1 MIPGTSK
8 ILSKSG
14 LQHLLIIT
22 KMLQKIQE
30 KIWNH
35 LGKILS
41 SGLRPTPPPC
51 FSDLVYRIILLM
63 LSSSGLK
70 VFFHRSDHSH
80 PRVAWTILGHLGAIL
95 GHIGPS
101 WVILGY
107 PEGPRSWLTLG
118 GCFLVQFW
126 CFFVFFFVVLGG
138 GIFTELSSHAGKTA
152 IFEGSPKNTKKQLK
166 ITTREN

>member
-1 MIPGTSK
+1 MDPPLCPFFAKLGFGSEEV
-8 ILSKSG
+8 
-14 LQHLLIIT
+14 LQSLVF
-22 KMLQKIQE
+22 
-30 KIWNH
+30 
-35 LGKILS
+35 LS

-51 FSDLVYRIILLM
+51 FSDLVYRIFLLM

-70 VFFHRSDHSH
+70 VFFHRTDHSH

-126 CFFVFFFVVLGG
+126 CFFVFFFVVFGG
-138 GIFTELSSHAGKTA
+138 GILTELSSHAGKTA
-152 IFEGSPKNTKKQLK
+152 IFEGSPKNTKNDKK
-166 ITTREN
+166 

>member
-1 MIPGTSK
+1 MNI
-8 ILSKSG
+8 
-14 LQHLLIIT
+14 
-22 KMLQKIQE
+22 
-30 KIWNH
+30 
-35 LGKILS
+35 S

-51 FSDLVYRIILLM
+51 FSDLVYRIFLLM

-126 CFFVFFFVVLGG
+126 CFFVFFFVVFGG
-138 GIFTELSSHAGKTA
+138 GILTELSSHAGKTA
-152 IFEGSPKNTKKQLK
+152 IFEGSPKNTKKRQK
-166 ITTREN
+166 ITKREN